1 MAAAA
6 LVSADSGLAWQ
17 LLLSAAD
24 TATTANKLFHD
35 WQQTAGGGIRVTNN
49 FHVPPP
55 PLMKRGEGGC
65 YARTKLVSS
74 ATQMIAPYNI

>member
-35 WQQTAGGGIRVTNN
+35 WQQTAGGGGVRVTNN

-55 PLMKRGEGGC
+55 PPYEKGRGGLLCKNKIGFVC
-65 YARTKLVSS
+65 HTNDCTL
-74 ATQMIAPYNI
+74 